1 MADAPQQPAGQAPAP
16 AAAQAAPA
24 SGLPPVLDELTKK
37 TIDIL
42 GRVIKKPPLTQK
54 LLAKPPFRYLH
65 DIYSELIRTCG
76 FVPGLYTEAEM
87 NSDNIKDKDAKVAYL
102 TKMIDC
108 VGIATNI
115 ELRANPLK
123 IVAGLEPEETNAML
137 QLIGKVVI
145 KKVDTKNAV
154 ARVLA
159 GEHQGKK
166 PAAPAGAPA
175 SASAAAP
182 APTPAAASA
191 TQPAAAQAK
200 AAAAAPA
207 GNASAAATPA
217 AAAPAAPGAAAGA
230 KAPAPSTAAPAAA
243 KPAASAQQPAPA
255 DQAKPAQA
263 AASSAPAPAAKD
275 GQQAKPQAPVPAPSS
290 QPGAPAPSQ
299 PQPQQPAQAAA
310 TAPAPKPSTAAPKE
324 AQPAAAAA
332 VKPAPPK
339 QEDAAKL
346 SKAGSIPDVV
356 PTEPS
361 LEADPSAQE
370 DSSADPRIPQATIKR
385 RERPISARPAPPKQR
400 PAEVAPEEAPTNTP
414 AIISDGH
421 HKDDEDDE
429 FVVRAVEALKMV
441 GRFVWEYV
449 EAGFR
454 LTRALLNQNPD
465 IRGSTPQLDE
475 KHGGLVQK
483 ILQTKKDL
491 EARAPGEGGADSD
504 EARRSTGATG
514 APSGRETRSSALKEI
529 EALRESIQLL
539 CQSTN
544 PLGKTMDYMQ
554 EDVDSMNK
562 ELDMWRKECHA
573 FKQLLESETKQSA
586 AAEGQS
592 GAVQGTLE
600 SLAPLEQ
607 QLKSFEDGIEDQLER
622 IASAKAVILQ
632 NDSSIQKILRN
643 ITVAGKMDS

>member
-166 PAAPAGAPA
+166 PAAP
-175 SASAAAP
+175 
-182 APTPAAASA
+182 
-191 TQPAAAQAK
+191 
-200 AAAAAPA
+200 
-207 GNASAAATPA
+207 
-217 AAAPAAPGAAAGA
+217 
-230 KAPAPSTAAPAAA
+230 
-243 KPAASAQQPAPA
+243 
-255 DQAKPAQA
+255 
-263 AASSAPAPAAKD
+263 
-275 GQQAKPQAPVPAPSS
+275 
-290 QPGAPAPSQ
+290 
-299 PQPQQPAQAAA
+299 
-310 TAPAPKPSTAAPKE
+310 
-324 AQPAAAAA
+324 
-332 VKPAPPK
+332 
-339 QEDAAKL
+339 
-346 SKAGSIPDVV
+346 
-356 PTEPS
+356 
-361 LEADPSAQE
+361 ADPSAQE